1 MNFVSIT
8 GEIIETPVQAIES
21 GNKRFFKTTILV
33 YRKKWKFDVIPLIIP
48 EREKG
53 NAVGFISATGA
64 FRSYKIGNM
73 RKSIV
78 CIDTIRSHY
87 FRSEDTNLV
96 FLNGTLK
103 KKTDDGEGII
113 FCHNKSGSYETI
125 PIMTRKYAKELWK
138 IPIDSEVMVVGRLK
152 SFVTTNSS
160 GSDIG
165 CKLLVSRIDHAVKCR
180 S

>member
-8 GEIIETPVQAIES
+8 GEIIETPVDTIDS
-21 GNKRFFKTTILV
+21 GSKHLFKTTLLV
-33 YRKKWKFDVIPLIIP
+33 YRKDGKIDAIPLVIP
-48 EREKG
+48 EREKE
-53 NAVGFISATGA
+53 NAVGFVSVTGA
-64 FRSYKIGNM
+64 FRSYKIGNT
-73 RKSIV
+73 RKSMV
-78 CIDTIRSHY
+78 CIDTIGSHY

-113 FCHNKSGSYETI
+113 FCYNKSGSYETI